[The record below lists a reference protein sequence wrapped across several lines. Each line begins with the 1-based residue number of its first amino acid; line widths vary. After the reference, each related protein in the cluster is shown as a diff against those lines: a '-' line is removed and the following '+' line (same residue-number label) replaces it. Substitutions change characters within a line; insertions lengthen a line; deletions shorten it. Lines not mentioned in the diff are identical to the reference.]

1 MTGCAL
7 SSFGGAPIFAQT
19 VPVELRECAGETD
32 NVRRLACYDREMA
45 RISEQAQSAP
55 KPAEPSAPQADQFGL
70 PSQQHKQPASTRNL
84 VAQVAQVFERK
95 SGGLSIELD
104 NGQVWQQAESTTG
117 FYVKS
122 GDRVTIAPGAL
133 GSFWMTTGSRPA
145 ARVRRVR

>member
-1 MTGCAL
+1 
-7 SSFGGAPIFAQT
+7 
-19 VPVELRECAGETD
+19 
-32 NVRRLACYDREMA
+32 LAN
-45 RISEQAQSAP
+45 
-55 KPAEPSAPQADQFGL
+55 
-70 PSQQHKQPASTRNL
+70 QQHKQPASPRNL

-104 NGQVWQQAESTTG
+104 NGQVWQQTESTTG

-133 GSFWMTTGSRPA
+133 GSFWMTAGSRPA